1 MPPVTM
7 CSLGKR
13 PCFHQVSQLTT
24 GSNTSCQ
31 RTTEWIGGLMATT
44 WDTYPLIYMGTIVL
58 WLIIVCLRKHT
69 ISYIQQISHEWIK
82 GDEEE
87 TAYTQV
93 IESLKVVPIDIQ
105 HGLGVL

>member
-1 MPPVTM
+1 
-7 CSLGKR
+7 
-13 PCFHQVSQLTT
+13 
-24 GSNTSCQ
+24 
-31 RTTEWIGGLMATT
+31 MATT

-105 HGLGVL
+105 HGLEVL